1 MRDAKMI
8 QADLDAAQ
16 ADLEK
21 SVNELKHI
29 IEHKLEGPKHIIEV
43 VEKPVSFVKEHAVLI
58 GVALTFGL
66 GILVGRAV
74 FDRD

>member
-1 MRDAKMI
+1 MQDTKMI
-8 QADLDAAQ
+8 QANLDAAQ

-21 SVNELKHI
+21 SVAELKHI
-29 IEHKLEGPKHIIEV
+29 IEEKLEGPKHVIEV
-43 VEKPVSFVKEHAVLI
+43 VEKPVLFVKDHALLI

-74 FDRD
+74 FADD